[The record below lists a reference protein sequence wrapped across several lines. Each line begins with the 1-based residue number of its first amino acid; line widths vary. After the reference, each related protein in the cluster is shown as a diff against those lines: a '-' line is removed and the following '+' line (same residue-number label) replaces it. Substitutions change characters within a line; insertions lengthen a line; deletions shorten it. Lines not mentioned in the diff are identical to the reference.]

1 MKMPKTLYVSN
12 RPAWRAWLAQN
23 HEAEAEVWLVFY
35 KKHTGRPNLPY
46 EDAVNEALCF
56 GWIDSLVQRI
66 DLERYARKFTPRNV
80 RSRWSELNKRRVKAL
95 IREGRMTSE
104 GLAKIPD
111 SVLRGKVDSGPR
123 RQTKVPVLPRS
134 IKQVLMSHPK
144 AWKNFTSLAPSY
156 RRLYVRWITAAQ
168 KEETRRRRTQEAIA
182 LLSQGKKLGL
192 K

>member
-1 MKMPKTLYVSN
+1 MKISKTLYVSN
-12 RPAWRAWLAQN
+12 RTAWRAWLTKN
-23 HEAEAEVWLVFY
+23 HATETEVWLIHY
-35 KKHTGRPNLPY
+35 KKHTSRPNLPY

-56 GWIDSLVQRI
+56 GWIDSLVQYI
-66 DLERYARKFTPRNV
+66 DPERYARKFTPRNV
-80 RSRWSELNKRRVKAL
+80 RSAWSELNKRRVKAL
-95 IREGRMTSE
+95 IRGGKMTSV

-111 SVLRGKVDSGPR
+111 SVLRGKVDSGSL
-123 RQTKVPVLPRS
+123 RQKKVPALPRS

-144 AWKNFTSLAPSY
+144 AWKNFTSFAPSY
-156 RRLYVRWITAAQ
+156 RRLYVKWITAAQ